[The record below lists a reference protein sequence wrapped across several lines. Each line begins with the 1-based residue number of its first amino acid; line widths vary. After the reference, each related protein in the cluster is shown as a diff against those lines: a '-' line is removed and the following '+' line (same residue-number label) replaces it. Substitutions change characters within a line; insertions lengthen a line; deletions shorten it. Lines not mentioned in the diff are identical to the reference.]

1 MHSVMREVR
10 RERLVELLREA
21 TASPLT
27 VVQAPYGYGK
37 TVAVRQ
43 FAEQSSLRVVWLQ
56 AGVSEVD
63 LPRPDLLANPREN
76 TLVVFDDFHEASD
89 LASAEFRRMMS
100 QVPLHVR
107 LLVITR
113 RDLRLP
119 VARWRAQGLVADI
132 GLDDLRFRP
141 VEAIAAFDDGELDE
155 GEIAAIRRITERS
168 EGWVAG
174 IHVLAP
180 TLGAEID
187 PAAGSALLDAVLADH
202 PVDLQEFVLTTSV
215 LFTFTAD
222 LCRVVTGRGDS
233 GELIDR
239 ARAANLLLLPVD
251 DRAVWFRY
259 QRLFAELLR
268 ARLAERRPDEVRALH
283 RRAAAW
289 LLERHEPDAVGHLV
303 AAGDGDDA
311 LIGLV
316 SEVEFLSRGG
326 RSRGVDWSRVF
337 PAKWVEQSPLRMI
350 YVASVL
356 IHTGW
361 SEQAAVWLDAAERA
375 DSTDPAVR
383 ALLGAT
389 RAVWHAIDG
398 DGDEALLVGREA
410 LALMDD
416 PAGSVSGRRLV
427 GMLAMLLLVRD
438 RADEAAALCDLLDQ
452 PQSPDMIRAL
462 LVPALRAG
470 VAERRGELRVAERL
484 ARAALHTVAT
494 LELPFHASISEAR
507 IALARVLRERGEF
520 DEAESQ
526 ALAAA
531 EAIETQGWGAVAEYC
546 RVELAKVRVARAGPR
561 AGLTMVEQMRAGSV
575 PAFVEE
581 VVDALEARLRMAS
594 GDLERVVEILD
605 GLPPTPQVA
614 VMRARVALVRHDPD
628 AAERYLGD
636 LVGGDVRT
644 VLLRSLISAR
654 IAAARGDDVARD
666 EHLLAAAKV
675 GAREGFCAAFLEL
688 AIELMTELRAL
699 AEERG
704 QLRPLLVR
712 LDHYV
717 AAMVAGMP
725 HEQSLS
731 QRELGVLRYLPT
743 RLTNREIAAELDIT
757 TNTLKTHL
765 RSLYRKLNVSSR
777 DEAVRQGRASGLL
790 RR

>member
-1 MHSVMREVR
+1 MHVVMQEVR

-27 VVQAPYGYGK
+27 VVQAPFGYGK

-43 FAEQSSLRVVWLQ
+43 FTEQSALRVVWVQ
-56 AGVSEVD
+56 AGESEVD
-63 LPRPDLLANPREN
+63 LPRPDLLANPRET
-76 TLVVFDDFHEASD
+76 TLIVFDDFHDASEA
-89 LASAEFRRMMS
+89 ASEEFRRIMGH
-100 QVPLHVR
+100 VPLHVR

-113 RDLRLP
+113 RNLRLP
-119 VARWRAQGLVADI
+119 MARWRAQGLVADV

-141 VEAIAAFDDGELDE
+141 VEAIAAFDDGALDA

-180 TLGAEID
+180 TLGAELD
-187 PAAGSALLDAVLADH
+187 PVAGPALLDAVLANH
-202 PVDLQEFVLTTSV
+202 PAELREFVLTTSI
-215 LFTFTAD
+215 LFTFTVD
-222 LCRVVTGRGDS
+222 LCRAVTGRADAGD
-233 GELIDR
+233 LIDR

-251 DRAVWFRY
+251 DRDIWFRY

-268 ARLAERRPDEVRALH
+268 ARLAERGPEEVRALH

-289 LLERHEPDAVGHLV
+289 LLERNEPDAVGHLV

-316 SEVEFLSRGG
+316 SEVEFLSLGG
-326 RSRGVDWSRVF
+326 RSRGIDWSRVF
-337 PAKWVEQSPLRMI
+337 PTHWVEQSPRRMI

-356 IHTGW
+356 THTGW
-361 SEQAAVWLDAAERA
+361 SEQAAHWLDTAEQA
-375 DSTDPAVR
+375 EITDPADR
-383 ALLGAT
+383 ALLAAS

-398 DGDEALLVGREA
+398 DGDQALLVGRGA
-410 LALMDD
+410 LLLMDD
-416 PAGSVSGRRLV
+416 PGATPVGRRLV
-427 GMLAMLLLVRD
+427 AMLAMLLLVREE
-438 RADEAAALCDLLDQ
+438 AEEAAALCDLLDR
-452 PQSPDMIRAL
+452 PQSPDMVRAL

-470 VAERRGELRVAERL
+470 VAERRGELQQAERL
-484 ARAALHTVAT
+484 ARAVLQTVET

-520 DEAESQ
+520 DEAEAQ

-531 EAIETQGWGAVAEYC
+531 EAVETQGWWAVAEYG
-546 RVELAKVRVARAGPR
+546 RVELAKVRVARSGAR
-561 AGLTMVEQMRAGSV
+561 AGLAMVDQMRAAR
-575 PAFVEE
+575 PLPPLVEG

-594 GDLERVVEILD
+594 GDLDRVVELLD
-605 GLPPTPQVA
+605 GLPPPQVA
-614 VMRARVALVRHDPD
+614 VMRARLALVRHDPD
-628 AAERYLGD
+628 AAERHLAD
-636 LVGGDVRT
+636 LVGDDVRT
-644 VLLRSLISAR
+644 ELLRSLVTAR
-654 IAAARGDDVARD
+654 IAAARGDDRARD

-688 AIELMTELRAL
+688 ALELMVELRAL
-699 AEERG
+699 AEVRG

-712 LDHYV
+712 LDRYV

-731 QRELGVLRYLPT
+731 QRELGVLRYLPSQ
-743 RLTNREIAAELDIT
+743 LTNREIAAELDIT